1 MASARGG
8 AVSLRDPASPV
19 LFVDTKQQAA
29 YERECDAARASQ
41 PTRFAVAPRC
51 QVSTPDGRMFTA
63 GQAITAAD
71 LHGASTPAWRL
82 LEQHVRAGR
91 VLENIKVRD

>member
-1 MASARGG
+1 MSI
-8 AVSLRDPASPV
+8 RDPGTPV
-19 LFVDTKQQAA
+19 LFADTKMQAA

-51 QVSTPDGRMFTA
+51 QVPTPDGRMLTA
-63 GQAITAAD
+63 GQPITQVD
-71 LHGASTPAWRL
+71 LLGDSTPAWRL

-91 VLENIKVRD
+91 VLENTKWR